1 MKDLANQKITNFS
14 QHWWF
19 SQQNGRQQ
27 QKKWWFSQQT
37 WETKNE
43 PFWLNP
49 AKMEIEP
56 TALGIEHDLL

>member
-1 MKDLANQKITNFS
+1 MVVNNKKNGDLANKL
-14 QHWWF
+14 
-19 SQQNGRQQ
+19 
-27 QKKWWFSQQT
+27 
-37 WETKNE
+37 ETKNE